1 MRQFV
6 ESIARLYAKG
16 KIGFALIQKML
27 SDNKITED
35 EYKYIVSGE

>member
-6 ESIARLYAKG
+6 ESIARLFAKG

-27 SDNKITED
+27 SDNKITEE
-35 EYKYIVSGE
+35 EYRYIVFGE